1 MTEELLNKALR
12 VYPDTL
18 SLLKEGWPTP
28 LVRLRSE
35 CREGREVWAKL
46 EFYNPFSRS
55 VKDRPVWNML
65 RKAIEAGLKKPV
77 VYEATSGNVGIALAA
92 LCNIFRLRLRAFLP
106 RSPPPVTVK
115 LLEILGAE
123 VVETQYESITPE
135 FWRWVAELA
144 EREGALNLNQFENDA
159 NPEIHYETLA
169 RELVEQLEAVSR
181 KPDYVLAGVGTSGHI
196 YAIYKRLR
204 ERYGGSVKVVGV
216 QPDPSSRIPGIKRI
230 ETGPKWL
237 KQTELYMLFD
247 ISFEEAALGVIE
259 VARREGLLVGLS
271 SGAVYWAYK
280 RLVEREGSGTY
291 VLVFPDDIF
300 KYVDSVHGV
309 LHRASIF
316 KAQP

>member
-1 MTEELLNKALR
+1 M
-12 VYPDTL
+12 YPDTV
-18 SLLKEGWPTP
+18 SLLKDGWPTP

-65 RKAIEAGLKKPV
+65 RRVLEAGEGRRV

-92 LCNIFRLRLRAFLP
+92 LCNVYGLKLKAFLP
-106 RSPPPVTVK
+106 RNPPPVTVK
-115 LLEILGAE
+115 LLKILGAE
-123 VVETQYESITPE
+123 VVETDYETITPE

-144 EREGALNLNQFENDA
+144 EKEEALNLNQFENNA

-169 RELVEQLEAVSR
+169 NEIVEQLEAIGR
-181 KPDYVLAGVGTSGHI
+181 KPDYVVAGIGTSGHI

-204 ERYGGSVKVVGV
+204 ERYGESVKVVGV
-216 QPDPSSRIPGIKRI
+216 QPAPGSRIPGIKRV
-230 ETGPKWL
+230 ETKPKWL
-237 KQTELYMLFD
+237 RNVELYALFD
-247 ISFEEAALGVIE
+247 VSFEEAALGVIE

-271 SGAVYWAYK
+271 SGAVYQAYK
-280 RLVEREGSGTY
+280 RLSAREGGGTY

-300 KYVDSVHGV
+300 KYVDAVYAV
-309 LHRASIF
+309 LQA
-316 KAQP
+316 

>member
-1 MTEELLNKALR
+1 MTDELLSKTFR
-12 VYPDTL
+12 MYPDTV
-18 SLLKEGWPTP
+18 SLLKDGWPTP

-65 RKAIEAGLKKPV
+65 RRVLEAGEGRRV

-92 LCNIFRLRLRAFLP
+92 LCNVYGLKLKAFLP
-106 RSPPPVTVK
+106 RNPPPVTVK
-115 LLEILGAE
+115 LLKILGAE
-123 VVETQYESITPE
+123 VVETDYETITPE

-144 EREGALNLNQFENDA
+144 EKEEALNLNQFENNA

-169 RELVEQLEAVSR
+169 NEIVEQLEAIGR
-181 KPDYVLAGVGTSGHI
+181 KPDYVVAGIGTSGHI

-204 ERYGGSVKVVGV
+204 ERYGESVKVVGV
-216 QPDPSSRIPGIKRI
+216 QPAPGSRIPGIKRV
-230 ETGPKWL
+230 ETKPKWL
-237 KQTELYMLFD
+237 RNVELYALFD
-247 ISFEEAALGVIE
+247 VSFEEAALGVIE

-271 SGAVYWAYK
+271 SGAVYQAYK
-280 RLVEREGSGTY
+280 RLSAREGGGTY

-300 KYVDSVHGV
+300 KYVDAVYAV
-309 LHRASIF
+309 LQA
-316 KAQP
+316 